1 MTSLAHLMDS
11 DPRAALPNSA
21 MTSWVD
27 ALRRSRVVAVATV
40 DDPDAAERL
49 AEALLQGGIDLL
61 ELTLRT
67 PAGLE
72 GIRRIRTTFPDLC
85 VGAGTVLTP
94 RQVQQA
100 RDVGARFA
108 VAPGLNPRVIDA
120 ARALGLPFAPGVY
133 SPSDIELGVELG
145 CPVLK
150 FFPAATQGTP
160 VQFRTTVAPYLHL
173 GVQFIPL
180 GGLTAENAP
189 AFLQE
194 RGVLALG
201 GSWIASTERIR
212 NGDWASIRE
221 AARTVRTQV
230 TQQQDPLPS

>member
-1 MTSLAHLMDS
+1 MS
-11 DPRAALPNSA
+11 P
-21 MTSWVD
+21 WVD
-27 ALRRSRVVAVATV
+27 ALRRSKIVAVATV
-40 DDPDAAERL
+40 DHPDSAERL
-49 AEALLQGGIDLL
+49 AEALLQGGIDFL

-67 PAGLE
+67 PSGLDC
-72 GIRRIRTTFPDLC
+72 IRRVRASFPDLC

-94 RQVQQA
+94 VQVQQA
-100 RDVGARFA
+100 QDVGALFA
-108 VAPGLNPRVIDA
+108 VAPGMNPRVVDA

-133 SPSDIELGVELG
+133 TPSDIELGLELG
-145 CPVLK
+145 CPILK

-212 NGDWASIRE
+212 NGDWAAIRD
-221 AARTVRTQV
+221 AARGFRSQV
-230 TQQQDPLPS
+230 EHLQDSTPA

>member
-1 MTSLAHLMDS
+1 MS
-11 DPRAALPNSA
+11 P
-21 MTSWVD
+21 WVD
-27 ALRRSRVVAVATV
+27 ALRRSKIVAVATV
-40 DDPDAAERL
+40 DHPDSAERL

-67 PAGLE
+67 PSGLDC
-72 GIRRIRTTFPDLC
+72 IRRVRASFPDLC

-94 RQVQQA
+94 VQVQQA
-100 RDVGARFA
+100 QDVGALFA
-108 VAPGLNPRVIDA
+108 VAPGMNPRVVDA

-133 SPSDIELGVELG
+133 TPSDIELGLELG
-145 CPVLK
+145 CPILK

-189 AFLQE
+189 AFLRE
-194 RGVLALG
+194 HGVIALG

-212 NGDWASIRE
+212 NADWAAIRD
-221 AARTVRTQV
+221 AARGVRSQV
-230 TQQQDPLPS
+230 EHLQDSTPA

>member
-1 MTSLAHLMDS
+1 MDP
-11 DPRAALPNSA
+11 DPNPFRLNPA
-21 MTSWVD
+21 MVAWVD
-27 ALRRSRVVAVATV
+27 ALRSSRVVAVATV
-40 DDPDAAERL
+40 DHPDAAERL
-49 AEALLQGGIDLL
+49 AETLLQGGVDLL

-100 RDVGARFA
+100 QDVGARFA
-108 VAPGLNPRVIDA
+108 VAPGLNPLVIDA
-120 ARALGLPFAPGVY
+120 ARELGLPFAPGVY
-133 SPSDIELGVELG
+133 TPSDIELGVELG
-145 CPVLK
+145 CPILK

-194 RGVLALG
+194 RGVIALG
-201 GSWIASTERIR
+201 GSWIASIERIR
-212 NGDWASIRE
+212 SGDWAGIRD
-221 AARTVRTQV
+221 AARNVRIQV
-230 TQQQDPLPS
+230 TQQQAALPS